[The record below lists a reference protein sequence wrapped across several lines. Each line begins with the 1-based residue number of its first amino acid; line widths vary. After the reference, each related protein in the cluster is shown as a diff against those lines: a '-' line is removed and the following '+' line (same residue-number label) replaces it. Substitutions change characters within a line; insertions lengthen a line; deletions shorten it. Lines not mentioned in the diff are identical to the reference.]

1 MDRRKHELETVQR
14 VSQVLFH
21 TIDLDELLETT
32 LRTSLDEVGAESGSI
47 LLADA
52 DTEQLVFQYSFGTS
66 PVTRGTAIPWD
77 QGISGAV
84 FQSGTPSITKDV
96 PGSSRHFAGIDESTG
111 YQTRDMIT
119 LPLKRWRGEPIGVL
133 NVLNKREG
141 VLDEDD
147 LTLLTVISAFAAL
160 AIQQARLFEEAK
172 MAEVVR
178 FLGDIGHD
186 LKNLLQPVV
195 SGAWLIKGELDTVF
209 GDPAGV
215 DSDAAR
221 LSHEICTDSVAM
233 IRRTCLRIHDQVK
246 ELADCV
252 QGLSAPPRFTHCT
265 VAGVVDDVLQTLRVL
280 AEEQSIALHATQLDT
295 LPPIVADERRLYS
308 AFYNLVNNAIP
319 EVPKGGSV
327 TITGRTDP
335 ETNAVVVSVIDTG
348 KGMPPEVRDRL
359 FSARAISKK
368 AAGTGLGTKIVK
380 DVIDVHK
387 GQITVESTVGS
398 GTSFHLRLPLD
409 PTLVGVSMPS

>member
-1 MDRRKHELETVQR
+1 
-14 VSQVLFH
+14 
-21 TIDLDELLETT
+21 
-32 LRTSLDEVGAESGSI
+32 
-47 LLADA
+47 
-52 DTEQLVFQYSFGTS
+52 
-66 PVTRGTAIPWD
+66 
-77 QGISGAV
+77 
-84 FQSGTPSITKDV
+84 
-96 PGSSRHFAGIDESTG
+96 
-111 YQTRDMIT
+111 
-119 LPLKRWRGEPIGVL
+119 
-133 NVLNKREG
+133 
-141 VLDEDD
+141 
-147 LTLLTVISAFAAL
+147 
-160 AIQQARLFEEAK
+160 
-172 MAEVVR
+172 
-178 FLGDIGHD
+178 
-186 LKNLLQPVV
+186 
-195 SGAWLIKGELDTVF
+195 
-209 GDPAGV
+209 
-215 DSDAAR
+215 
-221 LSHEICTDSVAM
+221 M